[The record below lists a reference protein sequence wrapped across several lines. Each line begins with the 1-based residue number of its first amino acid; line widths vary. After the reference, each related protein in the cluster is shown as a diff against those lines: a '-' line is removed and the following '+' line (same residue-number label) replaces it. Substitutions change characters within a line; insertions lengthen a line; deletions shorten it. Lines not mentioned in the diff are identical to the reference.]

1 MGAKSDA
8 IVLFFEYRNE
18 HMENT
23 TLLSTDTQ
31 AVECSASSIVSYDMS
46 MHIAALFILMA
57 CSLAGNLLPL
67 FFKRMTSE
75 RFSRYVLAGIK
86 MFGAGVMLSTAL

>member
-1 MGAKSDA
+1 MSET
-8 IVLFFEYRNE
+8 LL
-18 HMENT
+18 ENT
-23 TLLSTDTQ
+23 TLLSTETE
-31 AVECSASSIVSYDMS
+31 ATECSASSVMSYDMS

-75 RFSRYVLAGIK
+75 SFSRYVLAVIK